1 MTNLIAKYSAI
12 LLFILVNFIQCQT
25 TKTTRHFRKEY
36 KSIYIDQFKLTY
48 VIKMLSKAYNNSN
61 AINEIVKSDHSGFH
75 ELILTESDYKL
86 IDSFTTLHNQGSVS
100 V

>member
-1 MTNLIAKYSAI
+1 
-12 LLFILVNFIQCQT
+12 
-25 TKTTRHFRKEY
+25 
-36 KSIYIDQFKLTY
+36 
-48 VIKMLSKAYNNSN
+48 MLSKAYNNSN